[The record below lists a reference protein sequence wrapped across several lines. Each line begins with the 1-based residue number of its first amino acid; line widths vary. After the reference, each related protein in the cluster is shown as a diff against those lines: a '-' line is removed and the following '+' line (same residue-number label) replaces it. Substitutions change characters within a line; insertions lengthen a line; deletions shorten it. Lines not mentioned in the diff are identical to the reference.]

1 MLTFTTPLTSLF
13 CPITLPLPPQ
23 VTPGGEGVMGVRTL
37 LQLSAVCG
45 VGVDTVPVAGD
56 VSAEALAALYMDVG
70 ALALRL
76 RKPLSC
82 RVLPL
87 PGLKVGDIT
96 KTDSPYLTNTRVF
109 SLLSPSEGL
118 PVVE

>member
-1 MLTFTTPLTSLF
+1 MIPPL
-13 CPITLPLPPQ
+13 Q
-23 VTPGGEGVMGVRTL
+23 VMPGGEGVMQVRTL

-56 VSAEALAALYMDVG
+56 VSAQALTALYMDVG

-76 RKPLSC
+76 QKPLSC

-87 PGLKVGDIT
+87 PGLKAGDMT
-96 KTDSPYLTNTRVF
+96 QTDSPYLTNTRVF
-109 SLLSPSEGL
+109 SLLSASEGL
-118 PVVE
+118 PVEAAE